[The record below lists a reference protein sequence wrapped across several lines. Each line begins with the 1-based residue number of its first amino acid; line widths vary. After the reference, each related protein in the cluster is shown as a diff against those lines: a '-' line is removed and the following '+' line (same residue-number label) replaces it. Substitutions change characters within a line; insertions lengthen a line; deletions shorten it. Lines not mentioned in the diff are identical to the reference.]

1 MKTKAIRM
9 TALAMLSAALFTV
22 TSCSSTPKS
31 PPPVGSGW
39 FTYTKDQPGGVR
51 VQTIKITATVTA
63 MDKAKRNATLRASDG
78 KTFMVKVGPEAVNFD
93 QFKVGDPINATVTER
108 VVESLAKEGD
118 TSGAGTT
125 AGETTQYT
133 AKVIAI
139 DLEKRTGTLR
149 FEDGSM
155 ETLPILNDANL
166 SRDMVGRQI
175 VFRVTER
182 IAIWVEK
189 PQ

>member
-1 MKTKAIRM
+1 M
-9 TALAMLSAALFTV
+9 TALALLPVALFIL
-22 TSCSSTPKS
+22 TSCSSTSKS
-31 PPPVGSGW
+31 PPPEGSGW
-39 FTYTKDQPGGVR
+39 FTYTKGQPGGVR

-63 MDKAKRNATLRASDG
+63 IDKAKRNATLRTADG
-78 KTFMVKVGPEAVNFD
+78 KSLMVKVSPKAVNFD
-93 QFKVGDPINATVTER
+93 QFRVGDPIIATVTER
-108 VVESLAKEGD
+108 IVESLAKEGD
-118 TSGAGTT
+118 TSDAGTA

-139 DLEKRTGTLR
+139 DLEKRTATLR
-149 FEDGSM
+149 FEDGSI

-166 SRDMVGRQI
+166 SRDMVGRQV